1 MDKIDVRKKQKKTAV
16 IFDLDG
22 TLWDAA
28 ETIAPAWNAYLAG
41 REIELRM
48 TPDACRA
55 CCGKTLPE
63 IAAMLFPEAEP
74 GWREEVIVG
83 CCDAECV
90 PLAKLGGRLYPDLES
105 VLETLHRD
113 HFLAVVSNCGLGYIE
128 AFFSGNHTGRYFD
141 DYENAARTGL
151 SKGENIRLV
160 MERNGIERAVYV
172 GDTEGDRQAAL
183 RAGVPFIHA
192 AYGYGSVEGSQ
203 HSRIEAPSQLPGV
216 VKQLIAEGG
225 KPDAPSRSPEDS

>member
-1 MDKIDVRKKQKKTAV
+1 MEKSDNMKKKAV

-28 ETIAPAWNAYLAG
+28 ETIAPAWNAYLEG
-41 REIELRM
+41 RGIQLRM
-48 TPDACRA
+48 SPDDCRA

-63 IAAMLFPEAEP
+63 IAAMLFPAAEP
-74 GWREEVIVG
+74 AWREAVIEG

-90 PLAKLGGRLYPDLES
+90 PLAREGGRLYPGLEA
-105 VLETLHRD
+105 VLEELRRD
-113 HFLAVVSNCGLGYIE
+113 YFLAVVSNCGLGYIE
-128 AFFSGNHTGRYFD
+128 AFFSGNRTGRFFD

-192 AYGYGSVEGSQ
+192 AYGYGQVRGADFTL
-203 HSRIEAPSQLPGV
+203 RQLRELPQILD
-216 VKQLIAEGG
+216 KL
-225 KPDAPSRSPEDS
+225 

>member
-1 MDKIDVRKKQKKTAV
+1 MEKSDNMKKKAV

-28 ETIAPAWNAYLAG
+28 ETIAPAWNAYLEG
-41 REIELRM
+41 RGIALRM
-48 TPDACRA
+48 RPDDCRA

-63 IAAMLFPEAEP
+63 IAAMLFPAAEP
-74 GWREEVIVG
+74 AWREAVIEG

-90 PLAKLGGRLYPDLES
+90 PLAREGGRLYPGLEA
-105 VLETLHRD
+105 VLEELRRD
-113 HFLAVVSNCGLGYIE
+113 YFLAVVSNCGLGYIE
-128 AFFSGNHTGRYFD
+128 AFFSGNRTGRFFD

-172 GDTEGDRQAAL
+172 GDTEGDRQAAR

-192 AYGYGSVEGSQ
+192 AYGYGTVSEADFII
-203 HSRIEAPSQLPGV
+203 HRITELPQILD
-216 VKQLIAEGG
+216 KL
-225 KPDAPSRSPEDS
+225 

>member
-1 MDKIDVRKKQKKTAV
+1 MEKSDNMKKKAV

-28 ETIAPAWNAYLAG
+28 ETIAPAWNAYLEG
-41 REIELRM
+41 RGIQLRM
-48 TPDACRA
+48 SPDDCRA

-63 IAAMLFPEAEP
+63 IAAMLFPAAEP
-74 GWREEVIVG
+74 AWREAVIEG

-90 PLAKLGGRLYPDLES
+90 PLAREGGRLYPGLEE
-105 VLETLHRD
+105 VLETLRRD
-113 HFLAVVSNCGLGYIE
+113 YFLAVVSNCGLGYIE
-128 AFFSGNHTGRYFD
+128 AFFSGNRTGRFFD

-192 AYGYGSVEGSQ
+192 AYGYGQVRGADFTL
-203 HSRIEAPSQLPGV
+203 RQLRELPQILD
-216 VKQLIAEGG
+216 KL
-225 KPDAPSRSPEDS
+225 

>member
-1 MDKIDVRKKQKKTAV
+1 MDKMDNMKKMAV

-28 ETIAPAWNAYLAG
+28 ETIAPAWNAYLEG
-41 REIELRM
+41 RGLALRM

-63 IAAMLFPEAEP
+63 IAAMLFPEAET
-74 GWREEVIVG
+74 GWREEVITG

-90 PLAKLGGRLYPDLES
+90 PLAQYGGRLYPGLEA
-105 VLETLHRD
+105 VLETLGRD
-113 HFLAVVSNCGLGYIE
+113 CFLAVVSNCGLGYIE
-128 AFFSGNHTGRYFD
+128 SFFSGNHTGHFFD

-183 RAGVPFIHA
+183 LAGIPFVHA
-192 AYGYGSVEGSQ
+192 AYGYGTVSGADFVI
-203 HSRIEAPSQLPGV
+203 HRITELPQILD
-216 VKQLIAEGG
+216 KQGFFEYNNHNIVGI
-225 KPDAPSRSPEDS
+225 

>member
-1 MDKIDVRKKQKKTAV
+1 MEKSDNMKKTAV

-28 ETIAPAWNAYLAG
+28 ETIAPAWNAYLEG
-41 REIELRM
+41 RGIQLRM
-48 TPDACRA
+48 SPDDCRA

-63 IAAMLFPEAEP
+63 IAAMLFPAAEP
-74 GWREEVIVG
+74 AWREAVIEG

-90 PLAKLGGRLYPDLES
+90 PLAREGGRLYPGMEE
-105 VLETLHRD
+105 VLETLRRD
-113 HFLAVVSNCGLGYIE
+113 YFLAVVSNCGLGYIE
-128 AFFSGNHTGRYFD
+128 AFFSGNRTGRFFD

-192 AYGYGSVEGSQ
+192 AYGYGQVRGADFTL
-203 HSRIEAPSQLPGV
+203 RQLRELPQILD
-216 VKQLIAEGG
+216 KL
-225 KPDAPSRSPEDS
+225 

>member
-1 MDKIDVRKKQKKTAV
+1 MEKMDNMKKTAV

-28 ETIAPAWNAYLAG
+28 ETIAPAWNAYLEG
-41 REIELRM
+41 RGIQLRM
-48 TPDACRA
+48 SPDDCRA

-63 IAAMLFPEAEP
+63 IAAMLFPAAEP
-74 GWREEVIVG
+74 AWREAVIEG

-90 PLAKLGGRLYPDLES
+90 PLAREGGRLYPGLEA
-105 VLETLHRD
+105 VLEELRRD
-113 HFLAVVSNCGLGYIE
+113 YFLAVVSNCGLGYIE
-128 AFFSGNHTGRYFD
+128 AFFSGNRTGRFFD

-192 AYGYGSVEGSQ
+192 AYGYGQVRGADFII
-203 HSRIEAPSQLPGV
+203 HRITELPQILD
-216 VKQLIAEGG
+216 KL
-225 KPDAPSRSPEDS
+225 